1 MKGQR
6 KRRGTGIL
14 IVAFIVLAVI
24 LGFLVLRKYE
34 SRRVKPA
41 IPPQVQQAGTVP
53 IALFFGTPDGDG
65 LAREG
70 REVEACQ
77 GAEECVT
84 SVVEE
89 LINGP
94 VGDLEPVLPPAATIL
109 GVQVAGD
116 TARIDLGKET
126 VETLPA
132 GSNAELLAVYAIVNT
147 VAANV
152 PQIKKVQLLVDGREA
167 ETLKGHVD
175 LRKPLLPDPT
185 LERKLPEEGTKR

>member
-6 KRRGTGIL
+6 KRRGTGVL
-14 IVAFIVLAVI
+14 VVAFIVLAVI
-24 LGFLVLRKYE
+24 LGFLVQRKYE
-34 SRRVKPA
+34 SRRVQPTV
-41 IPPQVQQAGTVP
+41 PPQTQQAGTVP
-53 IALFFGTPDGDG
+53 VVLFFATPDGDG

-70 REVEACQ
+70 REIESCQ

-94 VGDLEPVLPPAATIL
+94 VGDLEPVLPPAATVL
-109 GVQVAGD
+109 GVQIVGD

-132 GSNAELLAVYAIVNT
+132 GSNAEMLAVYAIVNT
-147 VAANV
+147 VTADV
-152 PQIKKVQLLVDGREA
+152 PQVRQVQILVEGREM

-175 LRKPLLPDPT
+175 LRKPLLPDLT
-185 LERKLPEEGTKR
+185 LERKLPEEGTRR

>member
-34 SRRVKPA
+34 SRRVQPTV
-41 IPPQVQQAGTVP
+41 PPQEQQAGTAPVV
-53 IALFFGTPDGDG
+53 LFFATPDGDG

-94 VGDLEPVLPPAATIL
+94 VGDLEPVLPPAATVL
-109 GVQVAGD
+109 GVQIAGD

-132 GSNAELLAVYAIVNT
+132 GSNAEMLAAYAIVNT

-152 PQIKKVQLLVDGREA
+152 PQIKQVQLLIDGREA

-175 LRKPLLPDPT
+175 LRKPLSPDLT
-185 LERKLPEEGTKR
+185 LERKQPEEGIRR

>member
-14 IVAFIVLAVI
+14 IAAFIVLAVI

-34 SRRVKPA
+34 SRRVQPTV
-41 IPPQVQQAGTVP
+41 PPQAQQAGTVP
-53 IALFFGTPDGDG
+53 VVLFFSTPDGDR

-84 SVVEE
+84 TVVEE

-94 VGDLEPVLPPAATIL
+94 VGDLEAVLPPAATVL
-109 GVQVAGD
+109 GVQIAGD

-147 VAANV
+147 VTANV
-152 PQIKKVQLLVDGREA
+152 PQIRKVQLLVDGREA

-175 LRKPLLPDPT
+175 LRLPLLPDPS
-185 LERKLPEEGTKR
+185 LERKQTEEGTSR